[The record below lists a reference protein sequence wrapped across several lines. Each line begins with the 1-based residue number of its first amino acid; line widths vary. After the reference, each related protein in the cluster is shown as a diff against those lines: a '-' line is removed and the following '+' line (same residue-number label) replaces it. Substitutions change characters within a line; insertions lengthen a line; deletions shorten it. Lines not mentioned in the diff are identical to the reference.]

1 MSSRANLVGGLRNQA
16 DTEKKKRKQALRAF
30 MREQDLTGDGLR
42 ALLKE
47 TENDYMRFEDN
58 IISIKK
64 AFEKASDIER
74 VTIYSNE
81 LIPELDRA
89 VKEGIIT
96 EEDKNAYATEFNEIG
111 MNPPSI

>member
-1 MSSRANLVGGLRNQA
+1 MSSRANLVKGLRSQA
-16 DTEKKKRKQALRAF
+16 HTENEKRKKALRDF
-30 MREQDLTGDGLR
+30 MRKQDLTGDGLR

-47 TENDYMRFEDN
+47 TENDYMEFEDN
-58 IISIKK
+58 IIRIKK

-111 MNPPSI
+111 RNAPR

>member
-1 MSSRANLVGGLRNQA
+1 MKSRKILVTGLRNYTP
-16 DTEKKKRKQALRAF
+16 DDENPNIEYALLEF
-30 MREQDLTGDGLR
+30 MRKYGLTGDMLR

-58 IISIKK
+58 IIRIKK

-111 MNPPSI
+111 RNAPR